1 MTLDAFETELIDL
14 LPRLR
19 RFARSLTRNADDAD
33 DMVQLGLER
42 ALRSRE
48 RWQAGTRLDAWMFAI
63 VRNVW
68 IDESRRRTR
77 HAKVLAPA
85 EAGENVGSDPRPAM
99 EARMTARAVEHALQQ
114 LPDEQR
120 EAVALVLIDGLPYR
134 DAADVLSIPIGTLTS
149 RLGRGRL
156 ALIALIEGE
165 AA

>member
-1 MTLDAFETELIDL
+1 MDAFETDLIDL

-19 RFARSLTRNADDAD
+19 RFARSLARNADDAD
-33 DMVQLGLER
+33 DIVQLGLER

-48 RWQAGTRLDAWMFAI
+48 RWQVGTRLDAWMFAI

-77 HAKVLAPA
+77 HAKVLAPP
-85 EAGENVGSDPRPAM
+85 EAGEHVGTDPRPGI
-99 EARMTARAVEHALQQ
+99 EARMTARAVERALQQ

-134 DAADVLSIPIGTLTS
+134 EAAEVLGIPQGTLTS

-156 ALIALIEGE
+156 ALIALIEG
-165 AA
+165 

>member
-1 MTLDAFETELIDL
+1 MSLDTFETELTDL

-19 RFARSLTRNADDAD
+19 RFARSLARNADDAD
-33 DMVQLGLER
+33 DIMQLGLER

-48 RWQAGTRLDAWMFAI
+48 RWQPGTRLDAWMFAI

-68 IDESRRRTR
+68 IDESRRRSR
-77 HAKVLAPA
+77 HARVEAPP
-85 EAGENVGSDPRPAM
+85 EAGERVGTDPRPGI

-114 LPDEQR
+114 LPDDQR

-134 DAADVLSIPIGTLTS
+134 EAAEVLGIPQGTLTS